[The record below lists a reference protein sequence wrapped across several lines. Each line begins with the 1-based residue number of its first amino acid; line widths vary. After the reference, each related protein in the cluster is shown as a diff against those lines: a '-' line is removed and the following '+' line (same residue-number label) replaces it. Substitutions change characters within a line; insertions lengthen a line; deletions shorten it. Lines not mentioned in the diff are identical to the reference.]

1 MSRLAISAL
10 LMLLSLFMIVGFVRS
25 DAVLTAPATI
35 AALLI
40 TVVLPA
46 AGSIALAAGHVR
58 GRGRF
63 TRRKEELRRQT
74 IESEILRLAAR
85 HSGRLTTVEVAS
97 DLAISPEAAKDALD
111 SLSERDLAD
120 IQITESGVIVYS
132 FRDVRHLGEK
142 AEAKG
147 VLDA

>member
-1 MSRLAISAL
+1 L
-10 LMLLSLFMIVGFVRS
+10 
-25 DAVLTAPATI
+25 
-35 AALLI
+35 
-40 TVVLPA
+40 
-46 AGSIALAAGHVR
+46 
-58 GRGRF
+58 

-85 HSGRLTTVEVAS
+85 HSGRLTSVEVAS